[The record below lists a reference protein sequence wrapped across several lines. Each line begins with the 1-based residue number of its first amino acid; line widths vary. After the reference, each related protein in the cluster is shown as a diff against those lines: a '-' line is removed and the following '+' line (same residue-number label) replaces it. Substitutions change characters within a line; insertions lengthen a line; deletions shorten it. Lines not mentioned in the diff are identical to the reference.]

1 MYKEH
6 IMKLIIHIVWFTALI
21 ATIDAQDRGL
31 EIAENY
37 DKSYTGWHSYTSKT
51 TMVLR
56 NQHGQETE
64 RSLSGKNFEMVGDGD
79 KSMVIF
85 NSPRDVQGTAVL
97 TYTHKEGS
105 DDQWLYLPAIKRVK
119 RIASS
124 NKSGPFVGSEFAYED
139 LSSQE
144 IEKYSYKYL
153 KDESFNGDVCHV
165 VERDPVDPK
174 SGYKFM
180 HVYFNPEENYRI
192 EQVVFFDRKGAKF
205 KTLLYND
212 YNKYKEKY
220 WFPGELHMTN
230 HQSKKETRIRFENYD
245 FDAALDERDF
255 AQAKLKSA
263 R

>member
-1 MYKEH
+1 
-6 IMKLIIHIVWFTALI
+6 MKKIVVFTLSAAFL
-21 ATIDAQDRGL
+21 AVGTAQDKGL
-31 EIAENY
+31 EIAQKY
-37 DKSYTGWHSYTSKT
+37 DEAYSGWESYTSKT

-56 NQHGQETE
+56 NQHGQETQ
-64 RSLSGKNFEMVGDGD
+64 RSLSGKNFEQVSDGD
-79 KSMVIF
+79 KSMIIF
-85 NSPRDVQGTAVL
+85 KSPKDVQGTAVL

-119 RIASS
+119 RIASN

-144 IEKYSYKYL
+144 IEKYTYKYV
-153 KDESFNGDVCHV
+153 KDEDANGATCHV

-180 HVYFNPEENYRI
+180 HVYYNPSQNYRI
-192 EQVVFFDRKGAKF
+192 EQIIFFDRKGAKF
-205 KTLLYND
+205 KTLTYGD
-212 YNKYKEKY
+212 YEKYKDKY

-230 HQSKKETRIRFENYD
+230 HQSKKETTIMFENYD
-245 FDAALDERDF
+245 FDVALDDKDF
-255 AQAKLKSA
+255 SQAKLKSA